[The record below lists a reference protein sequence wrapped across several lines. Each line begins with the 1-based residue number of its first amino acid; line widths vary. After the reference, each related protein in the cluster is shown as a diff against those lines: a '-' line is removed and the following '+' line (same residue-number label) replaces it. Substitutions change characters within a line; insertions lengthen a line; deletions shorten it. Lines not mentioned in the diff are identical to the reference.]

1 MSLNMTNKK
10 VSDTLKKFANPRLLL
25 PGGRADMQAFDA
37 LSHKLGNL
45 HRNDEVATELEE
57 LPSQTSLNERMGL
70 YQLCATHYRG
80 DGEIWD
86 VGTAAGG
93 STYCMA
99 RGLKDNA
106 SVAHR
111 AIKGFDLFGGYSLEA
126 FVKHP
131 VIKEYVK
138 KSRGAAN
145 DLDLFRHLNR
155 DFSEFVDPVQLDLSV
170 DFAPYSKTDSVEVV
184 HLDSA
189 KSLDL
194 WQATF
199 PVIAESLLPEGSW
212 LILQDFERCRLPWH
226 WMVTADLLRNGI
238 AEIHSVYEGG
248 TVHLRLR
255 EKIPADIVDQNV
267 AFDYTEDQIAENV
280 ALVCDWF
287 VARPHF
293 LAHFNGEFTDVVW
306 GVLAYALKFRG
317 DETLSKLCARN
328 LTKDFL
334 RKNKIYAMEL

>member
-1 MSLNMTNKK
+1 
-10 VSDTLKKFANPRLLL
+10 
-25 PGGRADMQAFDA
+25 MQAYEE
-37 LSHKLGNL
+37 LKLGLANL
-45 HRNDEVATELEE
+45 HRHDEVAEELQT

-70 YQLCATHYRG
+70 YQLCAELYRG

-126 FVKHP
+126 FAKHP
-131 VIKEYVK
+131 IVSKYVK
-138 KSRGAAN
+138 KSGAKSN
-145 DLDLFRHLNR
+145 DLDLFRHINR

-170 DFAPYSKTDSVEVV
+170 DFEPYSKTDSVEVV

-194 WQATF
+194 WRATF

-238 AEIHSVYEGG
+238 AEIHSVYDGG
-248 TVHLRLR
+248 TVHLRLMK
-255 EKIPADIVDQNV
+255 KIPTEIVEQNI
-267 AFDYTEDQIAENV
+267 AFDYTMEQLAANV
-280 ALVCDWF
+280 ELVCDWF
-287 VARPHF
+287 VARPHY
-293 LAHFNGEFTDVVW
+293 LAHFNGEFTDIVW
-306 GVLAYALKFRG
+306 GVLAYCLKNHG
-317 DETLSKLCARN
+317 DETLSTLCTGN
-328 LTKDFL
+328 ISKYFL
-334 RKNKIYAMEL
+334 KKNKIYAMELKVC